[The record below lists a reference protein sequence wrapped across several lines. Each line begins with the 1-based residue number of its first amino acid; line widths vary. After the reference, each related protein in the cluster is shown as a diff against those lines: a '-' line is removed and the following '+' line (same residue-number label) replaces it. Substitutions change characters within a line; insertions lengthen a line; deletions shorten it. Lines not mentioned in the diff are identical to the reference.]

1 MGLRIPGVE
10 TRRLLSII
18 AVEVLLRGLEGR
30 ASTKRSEF
38 SATISGWVRIISWL
52 RHIANLIL
60 TNADLRS
67 VLRSS
72 LLAGILILY
81 VLSLRHIIILD
92 SVRRRGSETSTPDG
106 WCDPRMLRGSNALA
120 ILISNL
126 GVLLR
131 PHVLVA

>member
-1 MGLRIPGVE
+1 LRIPGVE

-18 AVEVLLRGLEGR
+18 AVVVLLRGLERR

-38 SATISGWVRIISWL
+38 SATISGWVRVISWL

-60 TNADLRS
+60 TNSDLRGI
-67 VLRSS
+67 LRPS

-81 VLSLRHIIILD
+81 VLSLRHIIILNC
-92 SVRRRGSETSTPDG
+92 VRRRGSESSTPDG
-106 WCDPRMLRGSNALA
+106 WCNPRMLRGAYALA

-126 GVLLR
+126 GGLLR